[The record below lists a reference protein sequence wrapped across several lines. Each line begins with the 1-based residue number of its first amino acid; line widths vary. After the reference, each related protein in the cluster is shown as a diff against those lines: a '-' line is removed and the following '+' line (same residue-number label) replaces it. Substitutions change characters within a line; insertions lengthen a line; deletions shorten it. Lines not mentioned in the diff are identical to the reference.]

1 MSCTE
6 FGWAMEQEVGPVS
19 KLALMFLGDN
29 SHDFS
34 VAFTVEWLAKKM
46 HCSKKRARSSLRRLE
61 KRGLIFINGQSR
73 SEGSPEILYVRL
85 KLPGVIS
92 VPAKAVLS

>member
-6 FGWAMEQEVGPVS
+6 FGWAMDQEVGPVA

-29 SHDFS
+29 AHDFS

-61 KRGLIFINGQSR
+61 KKGLIFVNGESHPE
-73 SEGSPEILYVRL
+73 SSPKILWVRL
-85 KLPGVIS
+85 RMAGMIS
-92 VPAKAVLS
+92 IPARAVLS